1 MNTSTIGLI
10 IDLLR
15 VSDFYN
21 ESELI
26 DIAKGKYQIPRT
38 FKQMKN
44 VIQRNNKDYGKNWNN
59 SN

>member
-44 VIQRNNKDYGKNWNN
+44 VIQRNNKDYGKN
-59 SN
+59 